1 MRNLRTLLTAAALSA
16 SLWATAQ
23 TSDAVYYNP
32 VKSISLPDPT
42 VIKAPDGYF
51 YLYATEDTHNVP
63 IYRSKDLVTW
73 KMVHTVF
80 TDYTRP
86 TFVSGGGIW
95 APDINYINGQYV
107 LYYSMSTWGG
117 EWACGIG
124 VATGEKPSSYF
135 TDHGKL
141 FISSEIGVQNSIDP
155 FYYEEEDGTKYLFW
169 GSFRGIYAIELSDDG
184 LSVKEGAEKVKVA
197 GTLTEATYIYKHDG
211 YYYLIGSAGS
221 CCDGL
226 RSTYRLVVARS
237 KNLLGPYVDK
247 NGKAALNNNFSEML
261 HGSSTTVGPGHCSEI
276 VEDDAGQTWILY
288 HGYMTEDVDNGRCLF
303 LDQVQWD
310 SNGWPYI
317 VGERTSSGWDK
328 PVFGE
333 QNYTYSDI
341 DYIEYK
347 GESENYRFMFDTG
360 YVPKKTTKVVVDCLS
375 YSENGAEEA
384 AAGVWRAVFSG
395 RNSNTDGISLYVNKS
410 GDTWGYF
417 VGGYV
422 NDNIAAHEYGRRYTV
437 TARLADL
444 TIDDATVKTSM
455 VSFATT
461 TQRLTIFSGLQ
472 DYPYY
477 GRIYSLKIY
486 EANKLVHDY
495 VPKLRNEDGMVMFY
509 DTVTDTFVKPS
520 VPYAFTYG
528 SVIDGIDNAKTDDA
542 PQTADTHLYNL
553 QGQRVDKS
561 YRGIVVSNNRKI
573 INRP

>member
-1 MRNLRTLLTAAALSA
+1 MHLPRLFTSALVLLSA
-16 SLWATAQ
+16 MATLGQ
-23 TSDAVYYNP
+23 TSETLYYNP
-32 VKSISLPDPT
+32 VKDISLPDPT
-42 VIKAPDGYF
+42 VIKGTDGYF
-51 YLYATEDTHNVP
+51 YLYATEDIRNVP
-63 IYRSKDLVTW
+63 IYRSKDLVNW
-73 KMVHTVF
+73 KKWHTVF

-86 TFVSGGGIW
+86 TFVKDGGIW

-155 FYYEEEDGTKYLFW
+155 FYIEEDDGSKYLFW
-169 GSFRGIYAIELSDDG
+169 GSFRGIYAIQLSDDG
-184 LSVKEGAEKVKVA
+184 LSVKEGAEKVQVA

-226 RSTYRLVVARS
+226 NSTYRLVVARS

-247 NGKAALNNNFSEML
+247 NGKKALDNNFSEML
-261 HGSSTTVGPGHCSEI
+261 HKSSTTVGPGHCSEI

-310 SNGWPYI
+310 SKGWPYI
-317 VGERTSSGWDK
+317 VGERTSNGWDK

-341 DYIEYK
+341 DYVEYK

-360 YVPKKTTKVVVDCLS
+360 YVPVKTTRVEVDCWS
-375 YSENGAEEA
+375 YDKNGAEESA
-384 AAGVWRAVFSG
+384 TGSWRAVFSG
-395 RNSNTDGISLYVNKS
+395 RNSNRDGISLYVNPT
-410 GDTWGYF
+410 GNTWGYF

-422 NDNIAAHEYGRRYTV
+422 NDDIAAHEYGKRYTV
-437 TARLADL
+437 TARYSDL
-444 TIDDATVKTSM
+444 TVDGSTTKTNM
-455 VSFATT
+455 TSFAAT

-472 DYPYY
+472 DYPYF
-477 GRIYSLKIY
+477 GRIYGLKIY
-486 EANKLVHDY
+486 EANRLVHDY
-495 VPKLRNEDGMVMFY
+495 KPKLRNEDGMVMFY
-509 DTVTDTFVKPS
+509 DTVTGTYLKPS

-528 SVIDGIDNAKTDDA
+528 SVVDKIDRVAQDDGIQPADA
-542 PQTADTHLYNL
+542 PFYNL
-553 QGQRVDKS
+553 QGQRVDDT
-561 YRGIVVSNNRKI
+561 YRGIVISNHRKTV
-573 INRP
+573 RQ